1 MYRNVKK
8 DLDNIPQMIIGSPG
22 RVLDM
27 ITKRFLYTDKLKT
40 LIFDEA
46 DETLSIGFKE
56 TIYNIVKTIPQNSQI
71 CLFSATIP
79 PDIIELSTKKANWKK
94 F

>member
-1 MYRNVKK
+1 
-8 DLDNIPQMIIGSPG
+8 
-22 RVLDM
+22 M

-46 DETLSIGFKE
+46 DETLSVVFKE
-56 TIYNIVKTIPQNSQI
+56 TIYNIVKTVIPYLKYV
-71 CLFSATIP
+71 CLVQQFHLILK
-79 PDIIELSTKKANWKK
+79 LSTN